1 MSDSPYILNVTAEDF
16 QASVIDNSFKQPVL
30 LDFWAEWCNPCQ
42 VLLPI
47 LSKLA
52 EEYKG
57 AFILAKINSDEQ
69 GELAAQ
75 AGVRSLPTV
84 KLVIDGQIVNEFMG
98 ALPESEIR
106 KFLEPYI
113 QTESDNIL
121 DEAMQAYQQGREQD
135 ALDMLNQA
143 LAEDP
148 QNAKLKI
155 NIAKLVANQGDHDS
169 ASALLDTLSEED
181 AEQAE
186 VKELKAQLKLV
197 NQLKEAGDPN
207 QLKQRLEQDPDDL
220 DAMLKLSNFMTASGD
235 YQQAMELLMKIMIKD
250 RAFEGGAARQGLID
264 IFDMLG
270 HENELVK
277 TYRRKMFSMLH

>member
-16 QASVIDNSFKQPVL
+16 QTSVIDNSFKQPVL
-30 LDFWAEWCNPCQ
+30 LDFWADWCNPCQ
-42 VLLPI
+42 ALIPVLT
-47 LSKLA
+47 KLA
-52 EEYKG
+52 EEYNG
-57 AFILAKINSDEQ
+57 AFVLAKINSDEQ

-84 KLVIDGQIVNEFMG
+84 KLVINGQIVNEFMG
-98 ALPESEIR
+98 ALPESEVR

-113 QTESDNIL
+113 TTEADTIL
-121 DEAMQAYQQGREQD
+121 DEAMQAYEQGKEQD

-143 LAEDP
+143 LANDP

-169 ASALLDTLSEED
+169 ATALLDTLSD
-181 AEQAE
+181 EQAQEPE

-207 QLKQRLEQDPDDL
+207 ELKQRIEKDPDDL
-220 DAMLKLSNFMTASGD
+220 EALLQLSKFMTASGD
-235 YQQAMELLMKIMIKD
+235 YQEAMELLIKIMIKD

-277 TYRRKMFSMLH
+277 KYRRKMFSMLH

>member
-16 QASVIDNSFKQPVL
+16 QTSVIDNSFKQPVL
-30 LDFWAEWCNPCQ
+30 LDFWADWCNPCQ
-42 VLLPI
+42 ALIPVLT
-47 LSKLA
+47 KLA
-52 EEYKG
+52 EEYNG
-57 AFILAKINSDEQ
+57 AFVLAKINSDEQ

-84 KLVIDGQIVNEFMG
+84 KLVINGQIVNEFMG
-98 ALPESEIR
+98 ALPESEVR

-113 QTESDNIL
+113 TTEADTIL
-121 DEAMQAYQQGREQD
+121 DEAMQAYEQGKEQE

-143 LAEDP
+143 LASDP

-155 NIAKLVANQGDHDS
+155 NIAKLVANHGDHDS
-169 ASALLDTLSEED
+169 ATALLDTLTD
-181 AEQAE
+181 EQANEPE

-207 QLKQRLEQDPDDL
+207 ELKQRIEKDPNDLEALLQ
-220 DAMLKLSNFMTASGD
+220 LSKFMTASGD
-235 YQQAMELLMKIMIKD
+235 YQEAMDLLMKIMIKD

-277 TYRRKMFSMLH
+277 KYRRKMFSMLH

>member
-16 QASVIDNSFKQPVL
+16 QTSVIDNSFKQPVL
-30 LDFWAEWCNPCQ
+30 LDFWAEWCQPCQ
-42 VLLPI
+42 ALIPV

-52 EEYKG
+52 EEYNG
-57 AFILAKINSDEQ
+57 AFVLAKVNSDEQ

-84 KLVIDGQIVNEFMG
+84 KLVINGQIVNEFMG
-98 ALPESEIR
+98 ALPESEVR
-106 KFLEPYI
+106 QFLEPYI
-113 QTESDNIL
+113 TTEADTIL
-121 DEAMQAYQQGREQD
+121 DEAMQAYEQGKEQD

-143 LAEDP
+143 LANDP

-169 ASALLDTLSEED
+169 ATALLDTLSD
-181 AEQAE
+181 EQANEPE

-197 NQLKEAGDPN
+197 NQLKDAGDPN
-207 QLKQRLEQDPDDL
+207 ELKQRIEKDPDDL
-220 DAMLKLSNFMTASGD
+220 EALLKLSKFMTASGE
-235 YQQAMELLMKIMIKD
+235 YQEAMELLIKIMIKD
-250 RAFEGGAARQGLID
+250 RAYEGGAARQGLID

-270 HENELVK
+270 HDNELVK
-277 TYRRKMFSMLH
+277 KYRRKMFSMLH

>member
-16 QASVIDNSFKQPVL
+16 QTSVIDNSFKQPVL
-30 LDFWAEWCNPCQ
+30 LDFWADWCQPCQ
-42 VLLPI
+42 ALIPVLT
-47 LSKLA
+47 KLA
-52 EEYKG
+52 EEYNG
-57 AFILAKINSDEQ
+57 AFVLAKVNSDEQ

-84 KLVIDGQIVNEFMG
+84 KLVINGQIVNEFMG
-98 ALPESEIR
+98 ALPESQVR
-106 KFLEPYI
+106 QFLEPYI
-113 QTESDNIL
+113 TTEADTIL
-121 DEAMQAYQQGREQD
+121 DEAMQAYEQGKEQD

-143 LAEDP
+143 LANDP

-169 ASALLDTLSEED
+169 ATALLDTLSD
-181 AEQAE
+181 EQANEPE

-207 QLKQRLEQDPDDL
+207 ELKQRVEKDPDDL
-220 DAMLKLSNFMTASGD
+220 EALLQLSKFMTASGD
-235 YQQAMELLMKIMIKD
+235 YQEAMELLIKIMIKD
-250 RAFEGGAARQGLID
+250 RAYEGGAARQGLID

-270 HENELVK
+270 HDNELVK
-277 TYRRKMFSMLH
+277 KYRRKMFSMLH

>member
-84 KLVIDGQIVNEFMG
+84 KLVIDGKIVNEFMG

-135 ALDMLNQA
+135 ALDMLNKA

-155 NIAKLVANQGDHDS
+155 NIAKLVANQGDHVS

-207 QLKQRLEQDPDDL
+207 ELKQRLEQDPDDL

>member
-143 LAEDP
+143 LADDP

-155 NIAKLVANQGDHDS
+155 NIARLVANQGDHDS

>member
-16 QASVIDNSFKQPVL
+16 QTSVIDNSFKQPVL
-30 LDFWAEWCNPCQ
+30 LDFWADWCQPCQ
-42 VLLPI
+42 ALIPVLT
-47 LSKLA
+47 KLA
-52 EEYKG
+52 EEYNG
-57 AFILAKINSDEQ
+57 AFVLAKVNSDEQ

-84 KLVIDGQIVNEFMG
+84 KLVINGQIVNEFMG
-98 ALPESEIR
+98 ALPESQVR
-106 KFLEPYI
+106 QFLEPYI
-113 QTESDNIL
+113 TTEADTIL
-121 DEAMQAYQQGREQD
+121 DEAMQAYEQGKEQD

-143 LAEDP
+143 LANDP

-155 NIAKLVANQGDHDS
+155 NIAKLVANQGDHES
-169 ASALLDTLSEED
+169 ATALLDTLSD
-181 AEQAE
+181 EQANEPE

-207 QLKQRLEQDPDDL
+207 ELKQRVEKDPDDL
-220 DAMLKLSNFMTASGD
+220 EALLQLSKFMTASGD
-235 YQQAMELLMKIMIKD
+235 YQEAMELLIKIMIKD
-250 RAFEGGAARQGLID
+250 RAYEGGAARQGLID

-277 TYRRKMFSMLH
+277 KYRRKMFSMLH

>member
-16 QASVIDNSFKQPVL
+16 QTSVIDNSFKQPVL
-30 LDFWAEWCNPCQ
+30 LDFWAEWCQPCQ
-42 VLLPI
+42 ALIPV

-52 EEYKG
+52 EEYNG
-57 AFILAKINSDEQ
+57 AFVLAKVNSDEQ

-84 KLVIDGQIVNEFMG
+84 KLVINGQIVNEFMG
-98 ALPESEIR
+98 ALPESEVR
-106 KFLEPYI
+106 QFLEPYI
-113 QTESDNIL
+113 TTEADTIL
-121 DEAMQAYQQGREQD
+121 DEAMQAYEQGKEQD

-143 LAEDP
+143 LANDP

-169 ASALLDTLSEED
+169 ATALLDTLSD
-181 AEQAE
+181 EQANEPE

-197 NQLKEAGDPN
+197 NQLKDAGDPN
-207 QLKQRLEQDPDDL
+207 ELKQRIEKDPDDL
-220 DAMLKLSNFMTASGD
+220 EALLKLSKFMTASGE
-235 YQQAMELLMKIMIKD
+235 YQEAMELLIKIMIKD
-250 RAFEGGAARQGLID
+250 RAYEGGAARQGLID

-277 TYRRKMFSMLH
+277 KYRRKMFSMLH

>member
-16 QASVIDNSFKQPVL
+16 QTSVIDNSFKQPVL
-30 LDFWAEWCNPCQ
+30 LDFWADWCNPCQ
-42 VLLPI
+42 ALIPVLT
-47 LSKLA
+47 KLA
-52 EEYKG
+52 EEYNG
-57 AFILAKINSDEQ
+57 AFVLAKINSDEQ

-84 KLVIDGQIVNEFMG
+84 KLVINGQIVNEFMG
-98 ALPESEIR
+98 ALPESEVR

-113 QTESDNIL
+113 TTEADTIL
-121 DEAMQAYQQGREQD
+121 DEAMQAYEQGKEQE

-143 LAEDP
+143 LASDP

-169 ASALLDTLSEED
+169 ATALLDTLTD
-181 AEQAE
+181 EQANEPE

-207 QLKQRLEQDPDDL
+207 ELKQRIEKDPNDLEALLQ
-220 DAMLKLSNFMTASGD
+220 LSKFMTASGD
-235 YQQAMELLMKIMIKD
+235 YQEAMDLLMKIMIKD

-277 TYRRKMFSMLH
+277 KYRRKMFSMLH